1 MTSTKRK
8 KIIFRSYAT
17 PFIVH
22 TIIIYIMSMAGS
34 FYLKERIQK
43 IAYENWENCFRLS
56 AVIVTIA
63 FMLIIL
69 TVIHKRSKRKYTIII
84 EKDGNLFW
92 EDNKGKQTVKKIKI
106 SRSLLKTVFGM
117 CDLRIYNSKMVKI
130 KKIKCVNAKIE
141 NYIADFL

>member
-34 FYLKERIQK
+34 FYLKERIQT
-43 IAYENWENCFRLS
+43 IAYENWKNCFRLS

-92 EDNKGKQTVKKIKI
+92 EDNKGRQTVKKIKI
-106 SRSLLKTVFGM
+106 SSSLLKAVFGM
-117 CDLRIYNSKMVKI
+117 CDLKIYNSDMVKI
-130 KKIKCVNAKIE
+130 KKVKCVNAKIK